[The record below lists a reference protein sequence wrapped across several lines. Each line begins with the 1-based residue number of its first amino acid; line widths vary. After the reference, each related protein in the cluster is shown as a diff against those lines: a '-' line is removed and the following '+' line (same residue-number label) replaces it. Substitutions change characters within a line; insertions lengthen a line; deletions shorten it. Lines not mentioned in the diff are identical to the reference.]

1 MQETSTSSVALLT
14 VPEVQQSPAVH
25 GRGIEGAASSQ
36 PLQVIEAIKILTI
49 NKKQFS
55 VPDMFTENVN
65 SLRRKIFVSRV
76 ASKLP

>member
-36 PLQVIEAIKILTI
+36 PLQVIEAIKILII